1 MLEFQNQNK
10 VVQKFKLVKKKFGPK
25 IKPMIENLQNELYQ
39 LENKQA
45 KGAKHYTATGTSK
58 RFSECLKNR
67 ICKFK
72 QHLNYIVMIINQ
84 NILRTFLKLQ
94 KNL

>member
-1 MLEFQNQNK
+1 MLEFQNQTK

-45 KGAKHYTATGTSK
+45 KGAKH
-58 RFSECLKNR
+58 
-67 ICKFK
+67 
-72 QHLNYIVMIINQ
+72 
-84 NILRTFLKLQ
+84 
-94 KNL
+94 